1 MKITLK
7 KTFALL
13 FICSFSFVFSQE
25 DIYFGKKPIVA
36 AEIIL
41 ENGDI
46 KTGFLQDFK
55 VSRFTNSDLQSI
67 TSIEKK
73 LAFEVKDF
81 KFKEEVNSQIQ
92 KINIADVKRIVLL
105 NKDGSEK
112 LSYDKMKLKTINSKH
127 EIVDLN
133 KTVILPLEQEGKL
146 SLYGITVV
154 AYGQSSPYS
163 RSATKY
169 LTTLFIPYLKHAN
182 SEYAYLP
189 FDINRMNL
197 FNLGKL
203 EGKFKKALEE
213 STKECPQFQENID
226 EIMKVFEKRLTKDQK
241 QMYYDKEEKKK
252 QIRKNVKNKAE
263 ENFLQMKIDAE
274 YGMEPYLS
282 LVDDYNKKCLK

>member
-1 MKITLK
+1 MKNFFL
-7 KTFALL
+7 FALILTSHLL
-13 FICSFSFVFSQE
+13 FAQA
-25 DIYFGKKPIVA
+25 DIYFGKKPIVS

-55 VSRFTNSDLQSI
+55 IGRFSTSDLQSM
-67 TSIEKK
+67 TSIEKR
-73 LAFEVKDF
+73 LAFEVKDL
-81 KFKEEVNSQIQ
+81 KFKEESNSAIQ
-92 KINIADVKRIVLL
+92 TINIADVKRIVIL
-105 NKDGSEK
+105 NKNSTER
-112 LSYDKMKLKTINSKH
+112 LVYDKMKLKTINSKN
-127 EIVDLN
+127 EVVDLN

-146 SLYGITVV
+146 SLYGITLI
-154 AYGQSSPYS
+154 AFGQQSPYS
-163 RSATKY
+163 RGPATRY
-169 LTTLFIPYLKHAN
+169 LTTLFIPYLKHSD

-252 QIRKNVKNKAE
+252 EIRKNTKDKAE
-263 ENFLQMKIDAE
+263 EDFLQMKIDAE
-274 YGMEPYLS
+274 YGMQPYLN
-282 LVDDYNKKCLK
+282 LVDDYNRKCLK